1 MHLYN
6 REFQHLYIIPLV
18 CNSSIG
24 IQRCFE
30 KTYINYE
37 RCHHV
42 CVLVLL
48 LFVSTIY
55 TFENDLL
62 TVFDGLWWSL
72 SQQKMCICWYE
83 HHLSSVWVIEQN
95 RLKSKMKYASTSNKG
110 KIPLW
115 TLWGSMRIHFPHFFF
130 SIVFTQLHIFT
141 LSKHQVSGFSALLKG
156 TCWSQLKDEEI
167 VYPRSD

>member
-1 MHLYN
+1 
-6 REFQHLYIIPLV
+6 
-18 CNSSIG
+18 
-24 IQRCFE
+24 
-30 KTYINYE
+30 
-37 RCHHV
+37 
-42 CVLVLL
+42 
-48 LFVSTIY
+48 
-55 TFENDLL
+55 
-62 TVFDGLWWSL
+62 
-72 SQQKMCICWYE
+72 
-83 HHLSSVWVIEQN
+83 
-95 RLKSKMKYASTSNKG
+95 MKYASTSNKG